1 MKSIE
6 KLKYILLGLIILGF
20 FANIA
25 QNDYGMRIVL
35 WSLISISLVFLSE
48 TVYYGLK
55 EKPPFPLE
63 KPFPKVKIIGGIIG
77 ILAAFFILFFGPFG
91 DGGLI
96 NFLVGFI
103 FLVSSIA
110 LLIQIFSRI
119 KPMFIESFSLF
130 IYSTSFMFKMNHY
143 AGASILMVLSS
154 LFLICYFTIIS
165 IRFFV
170 REKRMNIRAA
180 GLFQILFLFIIM
192 SLIGSVFKMQHW
204 TGADIVVLSTMSL
217 SIIVLVCLLFNLK
230 FKYPSGKISLLKM
243 IGSIKG
249 NFSLLFI
256 FYVLTAIHL
265 LLFRANIAPSFYSDN
280 KPIAMIRLSDN
291 NKERRYEE
299 FNKAY
304 SNFLLHRREIEDKEK

>member
-1 MKSIE
+1 
-6 KLKYILLGLIILGF
+6 
-20 FANIA
+20 
-25 QNDYGMRIVL
+25 
-35 WSLISISLVFLSE
+35 
-48 TVYYGLK
+48 
-55 EKPPFPLE
+55 
-63 KPFPKVKIIGGIIG
+63 
-77 ILAAFFILFFGPFG
+77 
-91 DGGLI
+91 
-96 NFLVGFI
+96 
-103 FLVSSIA
+103 
-110 LLIQIFSRI
+110 
-119 KPMFIESFSLF
+119 
-130 IYSTSFMFKMNHY
+130 
-143 AGASILMVLSS
+143 MVLSS

-256 FYVLTAIHL
+256 FYE
-265 LLFRANIAPSFYSDN
+265 
-280 KPIAMIRLSDN
+280 PIAMIGLSDN